1 MSPLLN
7 SFQQPVGAPAPEWTA
22 RPRPERVTLQGR
34 FCRLEPLDAARHAA
48 DLHEAYAQAP
58 DQRGWTY
65 MLMGP
70 FDDAD
75 SYRAYAEQAAQGS
88 DALHYAVIDL
98 SSGRAAGTLALM
110 RIDPANGA
118 IEVGTVMFSPAL
130 QRTPASTEAQFLLMR
145 YAFDTLGYRR
155 YEWKCD
161 SLNGPSRQAASRLG
175 FQFEGVFRQSGF
187 YKGRSRD
194 TAWFAIIR
202 SDWPALRLA
211 LAQWLAP
218 ANLPADGGQ
227 RQSLAAL
234 RAAATT

>member
-1 MSPLLN
+1 MSPVLN
-7 SFQQPVGAPAPEWTA
+7 SFQQPIGACASEWIA
-22 RPRPERVTLQGR
+22 RARPERITLHGSY
-34 FCRLEPLDAARHAA
+34 CRLEPLDADRHAA
-48 DLHEAYAQAP
+48 ELYAAHAQAA

-70 FDDAD
+70 FDDLD
-75 SYRAYAEQAAQGS
+75 SYRAYVRQATQGT
-88 DALHYAVIDL
+88 DPLHYAVIDL
-98 SSGRAAGTLALM
+98 FSGKAVGTLALM
-110 RIDPANGA
+110 RIDTANGA

-130 QRTPASTEAQFLLMR
+130 QRTPASTEAQYLLMR

-161 SLNGPSRQAASRLG
+161 SLNAPSRQAAQRLG
-175 FQFEGVFRQSGF
+175 FQFEGIFRQSGF

-202 SDWPALRLA
+202 SDWPALRQA
-211 LAQWLAP
+211 LEQWLAP
-218 ANLPADGGQ
+218 DNLQADGKQ

-234 RAAATT
+234 RAITTT